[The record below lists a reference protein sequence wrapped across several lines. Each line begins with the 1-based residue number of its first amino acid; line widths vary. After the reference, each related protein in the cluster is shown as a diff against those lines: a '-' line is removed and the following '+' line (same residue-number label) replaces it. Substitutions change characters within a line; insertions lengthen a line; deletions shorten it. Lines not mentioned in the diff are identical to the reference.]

1 MSKYKAGDKFII
13 EIEDVLHIES
23 DKGLWVEPWYMV
35 NGMEGTYFEEDDLDS
50 LERYDE
56 ANEFMKDYNCGH
68 RDGYSQGYRDGAKS
82 SSGGVWDAGYTTGY
96 GKGLQE
102 RWEEHKEDC
111 DQCSKGYRQQIEDA
125 YTKGLND
132 AWECARKII
141 TMEWKDKHEALNDPS
156 MFLTDMFDNI
166 SALEAIEKL
175 RDYEA
180 KKDEIKVGDE
190 VIDSNEILFVVTEV
204 HMETATV
211 MNCVGHSYQLW
222 KSGLKKTG
230 RHFPIE
236 DILEQMRGE

>member
-1 MSKYKAGDKFII
+1 MSKYKLGDKFVI
-13 EIEDVLHIES
+13 EIGTILGGGGKYLIKGFNTLCFDDNGLDRLDRIDRYSAEGVWRAGYKTGY
-23 DKGLWVEPWYMV
+23 DKGYA
-35 NGMEGTYFEEDDLDS
+35 EGIEEGKQCAD
-50 LERYDE
+50 
-56 ANEFMKDYNCGH
+56 
-68 RDGYSQGYRDGAKS
+68 
-82 SSGGVWDAGYTTGY
+82 VDATMYE
-96 GKGLQE
+96 Q
-102 RWEEHKEDC
+102 
-111 DQCSKGYRQQIEDA
+111 
-125 YTKGLND
+125 GLND

-204 HMETATV
+204 HMDTATV

-222 KSGLKKTG
+222 KTGLKKTG